1 MEAACKKYNKKEIKL
16 AEKED
21 REPQLLLNV
30 TSHILRHTACTRM
43 AEAGVDLKVIQGI
56 MGHKHIDTT
65 MDIYNHVNVQR
76 MNHESKKM
84 NSILTLDFPAE
95 AVV

>member
-1 MEAACKKYNKKEIKL
+1 MLKGIKE
-16 AEKED
+16 ET
-21 REPQLLLNV
+21 QLNNV
-30 TSHILRHTACTRM
+30 TSYILRHTACTRM

-76 MNHESKKM
+76 MNQESKKM
-84 NSILTLDFPAE
+84 NDIVTLDFTTA
-95 AVV
+95 AVI

>member
-1 MEAACKKYNKKEIKL
+1 
-16 AEKED
+16 
-21 REPQLLLNV
+21 
-30 TSHILRHTACTRM
+30 M

-76 MNHESKKM
+76 MNQESKKM
-84 NSILTLDFPAE
+84 NDIVTLDFTTA
-95 AVV
+95 AVI